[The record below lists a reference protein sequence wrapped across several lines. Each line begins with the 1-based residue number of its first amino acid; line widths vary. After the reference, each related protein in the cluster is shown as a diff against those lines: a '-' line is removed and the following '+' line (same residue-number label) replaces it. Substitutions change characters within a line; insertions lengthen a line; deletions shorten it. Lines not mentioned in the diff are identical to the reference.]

1 MALTVDEK
9 SLKHG
14 VLSLVVTLVE
24 VIQEALEAQAVRRME
39 GGELSEEELNRLG
52 EALLELDEAMEQI
65 KVDHGITDSVADLRE
80 GLDDVVDEVVD
91 KLINPARWAEEAGEE
106 GEDIR

>member
-24 VIQEALEAQAVRRME
+24 VIQEALERQALRRMN
-39 GGELSEEELNRLG
+39 GGDLTTEELERLG
-52 EALLELDEAMEQI
+52 QALLELDEALAEI
-65 KVDHGITDSVADLRE
+65 KSDHGITSSVADLRR
-80 GLDDVVDEVVD
+80 GLDDVVDDVVD
-91 KLINPARWAEEAGEE
+91 RLIDPRRWAEEAGA
-106 GEDIR
+106 